1 MLQNLKLFT
10 KMIWWKFK
18 MRKFMSL
25 VGIKSRKA
33 FTNKIDTNTK
43 NKVLNKYALLLD
55 KEKKLILRE
64 NVKDIKFA
72 KNKGLKDNLI
82 NRLKIDDL
90 KLRNIKD
97 SIIKISKLKDPVDFT
112 LKKWSRPNGLNIRKV
127 TIPIGVIGVIFES
140 RPNVTS
146 DVAGLC
152 FKSGNAVIL
161 KGGSESLNTNRILA
175 KLFRQALKKNNVDEN
190 YIQFVDSKDRK
201 MVDTML
207 SKMKKYIDVIIPRG
221 GKNLVKRVQ
230 EFSNVPIIG
239 HLEGLCHTF
248 VDKDAELN
256 MASKIIYNAKLRNTS
271 ICGATETILLHE
283 KIVKKFCNPILQ
295 KLENA
300 NCKIYGDKILRKYYK
315 GKLYPAKE
323 KDWSTE
329 YLTATVSVKV
339 VKNSNEAI
347 NHINK
352 YGTMH
357 TDSIITK
364 NKKTATKFLKN
375 VKSSIAMHNTSTQ
388 FADGGEFG
396 FGGEVGISTNTLPP
410 RGPVGLEQLVS
421 YKYEISSKGKIR
433 E

>member
-1 MLQNLKLFT
+1 MNL
-10 KMIWWKFK
+10 I
-18 MRKFMSL
+18 
-25 VGIKSRKA
+25 GIKSRKA
-33 FTNKIDTNTK
+33 SEKKINLYTK
-43 NKVLNKYALLLD
+43 NKVLNLYAKLLD
-55 KEKKLILRE
+55 KENKSILRE
-64 NVKDIKFA
+64 NLKDIKFA
-72 KNKGLKDNLI
+72 KSKGIKENLI
-82 NRLKIDDL
+82 NRLQIDKVKL
-90 KLRNIKD
+90 KNIKD
-97 SIIKISKLKDPVDFT
+97 SVIKISKLKDPVNVT
-112 LKKWSRPNGLNIRKV
+112 LKKWSRPNGLNIKRV

-161 KGGSESLNTNRILA
+161 KGGSEAINTNRILA
-175 KLFRQALKKNNVDEN
+175 KLFRLALKKNNVDEN
-190 YIQFVDSKDRK
+190 YIQFVDSKNRK
-201 MVDTML
+201 MVDIML

-230 EFSNVPIIG
+230 EFSTVPIIG
-239 HLEGLCHTF
+239 HLEGICHTF
-248 VDKDAELN
+248 VDKDAELK
-256 MASKIIYNAKLRNTS
+256 MASNIVYNAKLRNTA

-283 KIVKKFCNPILQ
+283 KIVKKFCNPILK
-295 KLENA
+295 KLEDE
-300 NCKIYGDKILRKYYK
+300 NCKIYGDNILRKYYN
-315 GKLYPAKE
+315 GKVYPAKE

-329 YLTATVSVKV
+329 YLTAAVSVKV
-339 VKNSNEAI
+339 VKSSEEAI

-364 NKKTATKFLKN
+364 NKKTANKFLKN

-433 E
+433 K